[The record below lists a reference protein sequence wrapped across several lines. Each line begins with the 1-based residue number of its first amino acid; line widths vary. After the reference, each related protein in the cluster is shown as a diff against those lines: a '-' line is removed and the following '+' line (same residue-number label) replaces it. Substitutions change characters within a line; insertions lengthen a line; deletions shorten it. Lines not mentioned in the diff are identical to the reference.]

1 MRPPL
6 SADEER
12 LLTELAARSPS
23 DRVPLF
29 LELARRQSARRR
41 PADLLMQFERDAFV
55 RASDADQRTVVR
67 FDAAALE
74 AAEGFEAVLLS
85 PLAPLGTCSVVS
97 PTTQD
102 RSITT
107 TRNTEVVSDPT
118 NVLALACARRLLAG
132 ERHVRL
138 CTVHQVVRPQRFPAK
153 AGWSQHFRLFAM
165 AEAGP
170 SRASHG
176 FEVEAVVGHAAVPVR
191 FFRAC
196 EQLGCRFPGLRA
208 VLHVAPDAEVLG
220 GRIRE
225 RLTAELPALPVVV
238 ETLRSGYYQGIRLLI
253 GAERPTAEGTYCEL
267 ADVGVFDWAGTLTS
281 DRRMR
286 FVASGLGIQLV
297 PLLFRV

>member
-6 SADEER
+6 SADDER
-12 LLTELAARSPS
+12 LLAELAARAPS

-41 PADLLMQFERDAFV
+41 PADLLAQFGQDAFV
-55 RASDADQRTVVR
+55 RTSDADQRTAVR
-67 FDAAALE
+67 FDAAALD

-85 PLAPLGTCSVVS
+85 PLAPLGTCSVIS

-153 AGWSQHFRLFAM
+153 QGWSQHFRLFAM
-165 AEAGP
+165 AEAGHA
-170 SRASHG
+170 RAEHG
-176 FEVEAVVGHAAVPVR
+176 FEVEAVVGHAAVLVR
-191 FFRAC
+191 FFQAC
-196 EQLGCRFPGLRA
+196 EALGCRFPGLRA
-208 VLHVAPDAEVLG
+208 ALHVAPDAQVLG
-220 GRIRE
+220 E
-225 RLTAELPALPVVV
+225 RVRLRMAEVSPALPVEVKP
-238 ETLRSGYYQGIRLLI
+238 LDSGYYQGIRLLI
-253 GAERPTAEGTYCEL
+253 GAERPTAEATYYEL
-267 ADVGVFDWAGTLTS
+267 GDVGVFDWVGTLTS

-297 PLLFRV
+297 PLLFRA